1 MTAKEVKPLKLK
13 RQHSGSS
20 KKRFKWIA
28 EVLVDHEAFH
38 LDSFFS
44 YGVPEDLKQ
53 EIRVGSL
60 VKVDFRNEQKTGVV
74 VALCEEERNVK
85 PITLLSSPSY
95 FPESMVQLINAVRSR
110 YIGSLHDVLRFA
122 RPLVG
127 PRSFV
132 ELSQKRD
139 IKPVFHQASSFLSI
153 HECVLALVTKVKR
166 SLIICETSSQLDTL
180 REFLNSRGELDL
192 YVPAKSGF
200 IIDEVG
206 EKNGYVALGLRG
218 SIFASLPNLDQ
229 LVIVNEC
236 SPHHIEPRRPRWNT
250 RDVALLRQ
258 RIERVQLEFVGT
270 SLSAEL
276 GRLIDEGA
284 ISYSAG
290 RRPIFRNKARFF
302 FPPDTFHNAI
312 RIGLQTGNVLVSVS
326 EKSYSNLILCSNCNS
341 PLVCDCGGRLLAI
354 SASTLG
360 CNLCGL
366 PQNDWKCRTCQSQ
379 RFRTLRKGALRIAEE
394 IGKAFPHTKI
404 AISTSDNRPTL
415 TEENTIV
422 IATFGS
428 EPNFSEGYRAVVL
441 LDGDALSARPF
452 LRSEENLLFRWS
464 TIIASSPKSNAI
476 FMSLPQQH
484 RISQTL
490 LSGSPQR
497 FLREELA
504 NRRALELPPFS
515 RVIVIQGSE
524 GALSSLSDRL
534 ENEFPTGIISASIN
548 RGALF
553 LKVSHESAPALL
565 SALRALQH
573 YRSARGEQLLNIEV
587 DPYDL

>member
-180 REFLNSRGELDL
+180 RAFLNSRGELDL

-229 LVIVNEC
+229 LVVVNEC

-276 GRLIDEGA
+276 ARLIDEGGV
-284 ISYSAG
+284 SYSAG
-290 RRPIFRNKARFF
+290 RRPIFRNKARFY
-302 FPPDTFHNAI
+302 FPPDTFHTAI
-312 RIGLQTGNVLVSVS
+312 RIGLQTGSVLVSVS
-326 EKSYSNLILCSNCNS
+326 EKNYSNLILCSHCNS
-341 PLVCDCGGRLLAI
+341 PMVCDCGGRLLAT
-354 SASTLG
+354 SASKLG

-366 PQNDWKCRTCQSQ
+366 PHDNWKCRYCQSQ
-379 RFRTLRKGALRIAEE
+379 RYRALRKGALRIAEE
-394 IGKAFPHTKI
+394 IGKAFPRTKI

-428 EPNFSEGYRAVVL
+428 EPHITEGYRAVVL

-464 TIIASSPKSNAI
+464 TIIASSPKASAI
-476 FMSLPQQH
+476 FVSLPQQH

-497 FLREELA
+497 FMREELA
-504 NRRALELPPFS
+504 NRKALELPPFS
-515 RVIVIQGSE
+515 RAIVIQGSE
-524 GALSSLSDRL
+524 SALSTLSDRL
-534 ENEFPTGIISASIN
+534 GNEFPTGIISASIN
-548 RGALF
+548 RGVLF
-553 LKVSHESAPALL
+553 LKVSHEGAPALL

-573 YRSARGEQLLNIEV
+573 YRSARGDQLLNIEV

>member
-1 MTAKEVKPLKLK
+1 MTTKEVKPLKLK

-127 PRSFV
+127 QRSFV

-153 HECVLALVTKVKR
+153 HECILALVTKVKR
-166 SLIICETSSQLDTL
+166 SLIICDTSSQLDTL
-180 REFLNSRGELDL
+180 REFLNSRGKLDL

-229 LVIVNEC
+229 LVVVNEC

-515 RVIVIQGSE
+515 RVMVIQSSE

>member
-1 MTAKEVKPLKLK
+1 MTTKEVKPLKLK

-110 YIGSLHDVLRFA
+110 YVGSLHDVLRFA

-139 IKPVFHQASSFLSI
+139 IKPVFHQASSFFSI
-153 HECVLALVTKVKR
+153 HECVLAVVTKVKR

-200 IIDEVG
+200 IIDEAG

-497 FLREELA
+497 FLREELT

-515 RVIVIQGSE
+515 RAIVIQGSE